1 MSTNIQALYKGT
13 QTIITPCVIHKGQ
26 IEFRANQ
33 NFKTLI
39 ISSPEVTYFGIP
51 RDDACAGT
59 ISTPCVRSVVSKR
72 WFALPFSVV
81 FSTFTGRICSPLSA
95 IALRR
100 DSLVA
105 VE

>member
-1 MSTNIQALYKGT
+1 MVDD
-13 QTIITPCVIHKGQ
+13 VIHHGGKGG
-26 IEFRANQ
+26 RPVSKY
-33 NFKTLI
+33 NFL

-59 ISTPCVRSVVSKR
+59 ISTPCGRSVVSKR
-72 WFALPFSVV
+72 WFALPFSVG